1 MDKTKMLIGLSAM
14 TILLAVVG
22 YAVISALSLECGM
35 LHLLAVPLYFWIFYS
50 LSIIVMK
57 KPDDAKSFAGMLMAF
72 KSAKMFLSLVVVALL
87 AFLFRES
94 AIVLLFYFLVYSLI
108 MLAVESVYLVKLK
121 KNISR

>member
-1 MDKTKMLIGLSAM
+1 MDKTKMLIGLSAI

-22 YAVISALSLECGM
+22 HAVISALSLECGM

-94 AIVLLFYFLVYSLI
+94 AVVLLFYFLVYSLI

-121 KNISR
+121 KNISQ

>member
-1 MDKTKMLIGLSAM
+1 MLIGLSAM

-50 LSIIVMK
+50 LAIIVMK

>member
-1 MDKTKMLIGLSAM
+1 MDKTKMLIGLSAI

-22 YAVISALSLECGM
+22 YAVISMLPLECSM
-35 LHLLAVPLYFWIFYS
+35 QHQSVVPLYFWIFYS
-50 LSIIVMK
+50 LAIIVMK

>member
-1 MDKTKMLIGLSAM
+1 MDKTKMLIGLSAITM
-14 TILLAVVG
+14 LLAVVG
-22 YAVISALSLECGM
+22 YVVISALPLECGI
-35 LHLLAVPLYFWIFYS
+35 LYQLAVPLYFWVFYS
-50 LSIIVMK
+50 LAIIVMK

-94 AIVLLFYFLVYSLI
+94 AVVLLFYFLVYSLI